1 MIISTTLDTIFIF
14 YILLSSYSFILF
26 IKKNKPHKSLKSS
39 LLFHSSLNNTSP
51 SICSILLF
59 ISIHFQPTSLLLPIS
74 QIINPLLYHLIP
86 INIRKNQQEFS
97 LLHINP
103 LFSFL
108 SLLFLFYT
116 FYSFNINKIEENM
129 KENMKISNPIN
140 STSFH
145 SIHIILTTNKSII
158 NALNV

>member
-1 MIISTTLDTIFIF
+1 MIISTTLTTISTF
-14 YILLSSYSFILF
+14 YTLLSSYSFILF
-26 IKKNKPHKSLKSS
+26 IKKTKSYKSLKSS

-59 ISIHFQPTSLLLPIS
+59 ISIHFQPATILHSRSL
-74 QIINPLLYHLIP
+74 IINPLLYHLIP
-86 INIRKNQQEFS
+86 INIIKNQQEFS
-97 LLHINP
+97 LLHNNP

-108 SLLFLFYT
+108 SLLFIFYI
-116 FYSFNINKIEENM
+116 FYSFNINKIEENL
-129 KENMKISNPIN
+129 KENMKINNPIN

-145 SIHIILTTNKSII
+145 SIHIIFTTNKSII